1 MSRPPVTDAARRG
14 HSSFAGDKA
23 RALIPQARLAGP
35 MPWVLAIMVALVLV
49 WAELAVGVFGTPFAG
64 S

>member
-1 MSRPPVTDAARRG
+1 MSQPPLSDAARAG
-14 HSSFAGDKA
+14 QSTFGGDKA